1 MTGELHPIFNADA
14 LGASHRL
21 HAHTHGDGTKIVAYY
36 NKHLRLG
43 RFTEQTYK
51 SWHAEVDAKASSIL
65 NGSGSLLAF
74 YGDHIIEVVDREGKK
89 ITLTVN
95 GGIKQVL
102 WHPLAYLDSCL
113 VVLTGQETIEIYEL
127 NEPRYEK
134 PTLVLNE
141 PTSQLGISSRVIDIT
156 NIAFAPDGLSLYLFS
171 TSEGGDVH
179 VICPLLPSR
188 IKADRAKWAR
198 QWNKAT
204 ALYSTLTKD
213 TPDDAKVATIEY
225 LEFVTQLLQAIEK
238 NGSDGELV
246 IPEHRRRTIS
256 QGPYNIHGFPEKL
269 YSAVGTKLTVVPLG
283 ESEAHLLLL
292 SFDDS
297 TNILLFP
304 STEVLMSWTKDLKNA
319 YTLMLVE
326 EFTATGTAFATCD
339 GVAVLG
345 IDSAQRVEI
354 PYLQAL
360 EDCIRDCNLAA
371 LQDINFTSSIC
382 KIPGKFHSVA
392 RFNAPGNKGIILVGD
407 HHAKI
412 VPSTEAAKSDTET
425 ELDSQPGKEPTYTV
439 CFPNSLEEILNTN
452 KELQRRK
459 HQPLPLVPPA
469 LKNIPLNSDLN
480 EQHLATLTNISK
492 EVMDRII
499 LSQSAGLLMHN
510 RLSLQQYELHRQ
522 VETVADICSRHSVLR
537 DSSEAMSS
545 RLTSVLKRDRRLKQR
560 LCMLQSTLNRINSS
574 HKFSDLP
581 LSKKEADWFREL
593 KNQAIS
599 FNDYVLQSAQL
610 RDELAFL
617 KNELESLPEHRQHD
631 RQEEEPFDFRRL
643 QELLKLDSKIITEC
657 TDNLSAAARELERK
671 LCI

>member
-1 MTGELHPIFNADA
+1 MTAELHPIFSADA
-14 LGASHRL
+14 LGASNRL
-21 HAHTHGDGTKIVAYY
+21 HAHTHSNGTKIVAYY

-43 RFTEQTYK
+43 RVTEQTYK
-51 SWHAEVDAKASSIL
+51 SWLAEVDAKATSIL

-74 YGDHIIEVVDREGKK
+74 YGDHLIEIVDMEGKK
-89 ITLTVN
+89 MTLKVN
-95 GGIKQVL
+95 GGIKQAL
-102 WHPLAYLDSCL
+102 WHPLAYLDACL
-113 VVLTGQETIEIYEL
+113 VVLTKQETIEIYEL
-127 NEPRYEK
+127 NELRYEK
-134 PTLVLNE
+134 PTMVLNQ
-141 PTSQLGISSRVIDIT
+141 PTSQLGISSRIIDIT
-156 NIAFAPDGLSLYLFS
+156 NIAFSPDGLSLYLFS
-171 TSEGGDVH
+171 NSEGGDVH
-179 VICPLLPSR
+179 VLCPLLPRR
-188 IKADRAKWAR
+188 IKADRSKWVR

-213 TPDDAKVATIEY
+213 TPDDVKVATIEY
-225 LEFVTQLLQAIEK
+225 LEFVTTLLQDIEK
-238 NGSDGELV
+238 NGNDSELV
-246 IPEHRRRTIS
+246 VPEHRRRS
-256 QGPYNIHGFPEKL
+256 VAQGPYSIHGFPEKL
-269 YSAVGTKLTVVPLG
+269 YSAVGTKLTVVPLKD
-283 ESEAHLLLL
+283 SETHLLLL

-326 EFTATGTAFATCD
+326 EFQAAGTAFATSD
-339 GVAVLG
+339 GVLVLG
-345 IDSAQRVEI
+345 TDSAHKVEF

-360 EDCIRDCNLAA
+360 GDCIRDCNLAA
-371 LQDINFTSSIC
+371 LHDINFTSSFS
-382 KIPGKFHSVA
+382 KIQGKFHSIA
-392 RFNAPGNKGIILVGD
+392 RFNAPGNKGTILVGD
-407 HHAKI
+407 STVRLVSSADSEVEPDAQQDSH
-412 VPSTEAAKSDTET
+412 PS
-425 ELDSQPGKEPTYTV
+425 KEQTYTV
-439 CFPNSLEEILNTN
+439 CFPNSLEELLNTN

-480 EQHLATLTNISK
+480 EQHLATLTKISK

-499 LSQSAGLLMHN
+499 LSQSVGLLMHN
-510 RLSLQQYELHRQ
+510 RLSLQQFELHRQ
-522 VETVADICSRHSVLR
+522 VETVADLSSRHSVLR
-537 DSSEAMSS
+537 ESADAMSS
-545 RLTSVLKRDRRLKQR
+545 RLASVLKRDRRLKQR
-560 LCMLQSTLNRINSS
+560 MGMLQSTLNRINSS

-631 RQEEEPFDFRRL
+631 RQEEEPFDFQRL